1 MPRKNVKEER
11 RQQILEA
18 LSLCLQK
25 KSFEKTSIKDIAMVA
40 GVNHGVLHY
49 YFESKE
55 SILLHYI
62 DYIMDYHMSQF
73 NEWLEAKDTS
83 SYSRQDFIKEL
94 FEFVNNRITLNKNLS
109 KIFVEIWEIALYHKD
124 VRKKLQQTYTQWT
137 ETVSSMI
144 EKTSSLDINIDIL
157 SIAMV
162 AFWEGMALF
171 STIIDSRKLNIEDVL
186 TGFQQQILKLL

>member
-11 RQQILEA
+11 RLQIFEA
-18 LSLCLQK
+18 LSVCLK
-25 KSFEKTSIKDIAMVA
+25 EKSFEKTSIKDIAKVA

-62 DYIMDYHMSQF
+62 DHVMEYYGSQF
-73 NEWLEAKDTS
+73 KEWLGAKDTS
-83 SYSRQDFIKEL
+83 GYSRQDFIREI
-94 FEFVNNRITLNKNLS
+94 FEFANSKITLNKDLS
-109 KIFVEIWEIALYHKD
+109 RLFVEIWEIALYNPS
-124 VRKKLQQTYTQWT
+124 VRKKLQQTYSQWIGT
-137 ETVSSMI
+137 IPSMI
-144 EKTSSLDINIDIL
+144 EGTSSDNINMEIL
-157 SIAMV
+157 STAMV

-171 STIIDSRKLNIEDVL
+171 STIIDTRKLNIEGVL

>member
-11 RQQILEA
+11 RQQILDA
-18 LSLCLQK
+18 LSLCLK
-25 KSFEKTSIKDIAMVA
+25 DKSFEKTSIKDIAKVA

-62 DYIMDYHMSQF
+62 DYVMEYYGSQF
-73 NEWLEAKDTS
+73 NDWIGAKDTS
-83 SYSRQDFIKEL
+83 NYTRQDFIREI
-94 FEFVNNRITLNKNLS
+94 FEFVNHKITLNKDLS
-109 KIFVEIWEIALYHKD
+109 RLFVEIWEIALYNPAVK
-124 VRKKLQQTYTQWT
+124 KKLQQTYEQWT
-137 ETVSSMI
+137 RTISSMI
-144 EKTSSLDINIDIL
+144 QKTSADDISIEIL

-171 STIIDSRKLNIEDVL
+171 STIIDSRKLNIKRVL